1 MNRVLIL
8 GGGFGGLA
16 AAHRLKR
23 LLPDQDEVILIDRSP
38 EFMMGFRKTWALAGI
53 APEHEGRRSLADL
66 NRFGIQVIQ
75 DTITQIDVQEK
86 TVQTASKRFEGDALI
101 VALGAEYAP
110 EALPG
115 LREHALNIYDA
126 PDIPGASEA
135 LRELRQG
142 RLCIG
147 IFGIPY
153 KCPPAPYE
161 MALLLNE
168 SLKSQGKRVQ
178 IEVFTP
184 QPMSLPVLGE
194 AGCGII
200 ESLLA
205 EAGIIFLP
213 NHQAVAVESGKVLF
227 ANETREYDLIFA
239 IPPHRP
245 PAVVRQS
252 GLVDSS
258 GWVSVNKFTLET
270 QFPGVYAIGDNVQIM
285 MADGKPLPK
294 AGIFAEAM
302 GEVAAE
308 RIAAALSR
316 RESDAVFLGEGGC
329 YLELGGGKAMKVQ
342 GRFLA
347 KPAPQVELTSPAPE
361 YLEEK
366 KAFEADRLRAWF
378 G

>member
-1 MNRVLIL
+1 MNRVIIL

-23 LLPDQDEVILIDRSP
+23 LLPEGDEIILIDRRS

-53 APEHEGRRSLADL
+53 APEHEGRRSLAGL
-66 NRFGIQVIQ
+66 SRFGIKVVQ
-75 DTITQIDVQEK
+75 DTITKIEPKEK
-86 TVQTASKRFEGDALI
+86 TVQTVHHRFQSDALI

-115 LREHALNIYDA
+115 LREHAYNIYA
-126 PDIPGASEA
+126 AEDIPRAREA
-135 LRELRQG
+135 LLELQQG
-142 RLCIG
+142 KLCIG

-161 MALLLNE
+161 MALLLGE
-168 SLKSQGKRVQ
+168 SLKSQGKHVQ

-200 ESLLA
+200 EGRLA
-205 EAGIIFLP
+205 EAGITFLP
-213 NHQAVAVESGKVLF
+213 NHQAIAVESGGVAF
-227 ANETREYDLIFA
+227 ANRTREYDLIFA
-239 IPPHRP
+239 VPPHRP
-245 PAVVRQS
+245 PAVVQQS

-258 GWVSVNKFTLET
+258 GWVSVNKSTLET
-270 QFPGVYAIGDNVQIM
+270 QFPGVYAIGDIVQIS

-294 AGIFAEAM
+294 AGVFAEAM
-302 GEVAAE
+302 GEVVAE
-308 RIAAALSR
+308 RIAAAFSG
-316 RESDAVFLGEGGC
+316 RESDAIFSGEGGC
-329 YLELGGGKAMKVQ
+329 YLEVGGGMAMKVQ

-347 KPAPQVELTSPAPE
+347 IPAPQIELTNPAPE

-366 KAFEADRLRAWF
+366 RAFEADRLRTWL